1 MLSLSQVLS
10 RSDHL
15 FPQYVCFAQNTVAKM
30 LLRGGLTEM
39 IEESRLSQPDSKGNS
54 TIYYRCDT
62 SKLLAVLG
70 PSVRPGKMDK

>member
-1 MLSLSQVLS
+1 
-10 RSDHL
+10 
-15 FPQYVCFAQNTVAKM
+15 
-30 LLRGGLTEM
+30 M

-70 PSVRPGKMDK
+70 PSVPPGKMDK